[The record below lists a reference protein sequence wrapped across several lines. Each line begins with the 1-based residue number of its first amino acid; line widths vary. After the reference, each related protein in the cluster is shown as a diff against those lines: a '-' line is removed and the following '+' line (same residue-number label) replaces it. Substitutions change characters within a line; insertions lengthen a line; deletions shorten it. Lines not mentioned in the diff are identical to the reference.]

1 MVKNLPAN
9 AGDTGDEGWMPES
22 GRYPGGG
29 SATHS
34 SILAWKI
41 LWTEKP
47 GGLQSMGLQ
56 RVGND
61 SACRHAQMHVR
72 DRGINQVRR
81 REYHWDRRN
90 RMGKVLIQKGRQNF
104 LGCPA

>member
-1 MVKNLPAN
+1 
-9 AGDTGDEGWMPES
+9 
-22 GRYPGGG
+22 
-29 SATHS
+29 
-34 SILAWKI
+34 
-41 LWTEKP
+41 
-47 GGLQSMGLQ
+47 
-56 RVGND
+56 
-61 SACRHAQMHVR
+61 MHVR